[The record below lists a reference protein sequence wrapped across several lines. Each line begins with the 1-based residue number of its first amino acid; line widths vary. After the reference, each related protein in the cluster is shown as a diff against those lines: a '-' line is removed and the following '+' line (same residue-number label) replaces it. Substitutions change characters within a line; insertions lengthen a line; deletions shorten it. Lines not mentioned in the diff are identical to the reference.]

1 MKVKVITVYTASYSR
16 YREDGLPGKVE
27 VEDDCLYPMMFD
39 TEESAIAGTREHA
52 EKKRLD
58 YITNSAETQSR
69 WAIQLDNKKRFLL
82 SDKCPAI
89 AIPRFCIFLLWIIVK
104 LVNRYILNT
113 ETWKIKIA
121 FWNGAGK
128 PPGDWDVDIVV
139 LKVAGKYYAL
149 DSYAL
154 VGPRIH
160 YSNL

>member
-82 SDKCPAI
+82 SAGK
-89 AIPRFCIFLLWIIVK
+89 AIPRFFMFLLWIIVK

-121 FWNGAGK
+121 FWNGEGK
-128 PPGDWDVDIVV
+128 LPGDWDTDIVV

-149 DSYAL
+149 DSSAL
-154 VGPRIH
+154 VGPRVH
-160 YSNL
+160 YANL